1 MYTLCDPAEEKKKKK
16 YCMSGFHPAAGV
28 FLLLFTAHS
37 LSLTGP
43 DEQMWKHLMMNAGR
57 SVTYAGTAELHA
69 PFVSPRPHLRIRF
82 TRPHTIYK
90 DHKSNEKAQNQKRI
104 RNQSPR
110 NDIKN
115 KTL

>member
-1 MYTLCDPAEEKKKKK
+1 MYTLCDPAEEKKKKQSIV
-16 YCMSGFHPAAGV
+16 CLVSTLLRV
-28 FLLLFTAHS
+28 SSSSSLLLI

-90 DHKSNEKAQNQKRI
+90 DHKSNEKAQNQKRV